1 MPQLNRGACA
11 TWQRTSPGAGVGIA
25 QWVINRMN
33 FLIKG
38 RQQRTSAE
46 LARSICDACFRMG
59 VEVTTDEVWRLSDV
73 SSSSDSRRKLY
84 DELFLLLQQ
93 GKLVLYGEGDRDPVP
108 ELVAQFAQEA
118 YQHHM
123 MEYLLTVMPR
133 LEFEARK
140 DITQI
145 FVALLQRSI
154 GSRHPTVEYVYSNPS
169 IVSMTIRGYDM
180 PSIALNTG
188 MILHEMLQYEILAKL
203 FLYSDDL
210 YRFPQYIEFTSFS
223 ISCDAFK
230 NLRDA
235 LVSHRSMAAEFL
247 QQQYVQFFSM
257 FTQLLDSQNYVTR
270 RQSLK
275 LLGELLVDRAHYST
289 MIRYV
294 SDEENLK
301 RIMNALRDRSKH
313 IQLEAFHVFKVFVAN
328 PKKTPAVEAI
338 LRRNRSRILSFLEA
352 FLPDSTN
359 EAFIDERQ
367 YIIQIIR
374 AMPNA

>member
-1 MPQLNRGACA
+1 MPPLNRGACA

-73 SSSSDSRRKLY
+73 SPSSDSRRKLY

-93 GKLVLYGEGDRDPVP
+93 GKQVLYGEGDRDPVP

-235 LVSHRSMAAEFL
+235 LVTHRSMAAEFL